1 MKQQKNFKKFMDQQ
15 TRETFELLNFEGPV
29 LSARIIDL
37 DHIEIYDEFKV
48 RIELLKLDE
57 FLKFIEGRINLEDSK
72 GRIWNFRDQDFG
84 ARITL
89 LKIFKKLSCHFL
101 DRYDS

>member
-1 MKQQKNFKKFMDQQ
+1 MNKQKFLNKVN
-15 TRETFELLNFEGPV
+15 RETFELLNFEGPV

-48 RIELLKLDE
+48 RIEILKLDE

-72 GRIWNFRDQDFG
+72 GKIWNFRDQDFG

-89 LKIFKKLSCHFL
+89 LEIFKKLSCHFL
-101 DRYDS
+101 DRYGS